1 MDKAKFQ
8 IVELDVKVV
17 DTLDSG
23 LVTKRVKCRVFKN
36 RPEYDGLALR
46 RPLYGSGMK
55 TNWII
60 FHVPSGLQVNGLAF
74 RGLKHTADLMDYATS
89 QVSGINWNLPSNEID
104 LTRGS
109 QWSNLL
115 RERQLEL
122 WNQERLA

>member
-60 FHVPSGLQVNGLAF
+60 FHVPSGLQVSTDAY
-74 RGLKHTADLMDYATS
+74 RGLKHTAELMDFATS
-89 QVSGINWNLPSNEID
+89 KVSGIDWSKPSNEVD

-109 QWSNLL
+109 QW
-115 RERQLEL
+115 REIINQRQLEL
-122 WNQERLA
+122 WNQERVA